1 MCGIVGQIRFD
12 RKDVKKETLQSMLKT
27 IKHRGPD
34 DEGVYVDGAVGLGQ
48 VRLSILDLSAAGH
61 QPMTDATGRYTII
74 QNGES
79 YNYIELREE
88 LKALGYSFKSETD
101 TEVVLNGYIEWGEA
115 VLERLNG
122 MFAMA
127 IYDKVAQTVFLARD
141 RFGVKPFYYY
151 VDGELMV
158 FASEIPAILEVLGT
172 KPKANED
179 AIFDYLVFNRTD
191 QTEETFFEGI
201 YKLQHGCCMLLD
213 LSGTKTQIN
222 TADAAI
228 NTDKEDNQKNY
239 KKNTE
244 SSTDTD
250 SILTVTAP
258 QSACE
263 QAPRQTDDPF
273 RSTDIDSQYPLDDSE
288 KNTKNNFIPYTKENL
303 PIRRWY
309 SLADQVESVKCKV
322 ESLTEEEAKEKF
334 MELFEKAVRLRLR
347 TDVPWG
353 VCLSGGLDSSAI
365 TATII
370 KVLKEKDVHSFSAV
384 YGKDS
389 EADESQ
395 YIDEFKGIVPNMHY
409 IYPDADRLFA
419 HLDDYVRIQG
429 EPTPTTSPYA
439 LYCVLDEAKKYVK
452 VVIDGQGSDE
462 ALAGYEYIPGLYYKT
477 LFTHLRWGRLAKEI
491 IQYAKLHKSWRHVK
505 YMAFFLL
512 PSRMRTRV
520 RVAQRGY
527 INPAFVAKHKDS
539 VIADKLYGANTM
551 TEMLVNHFEY
561 KLEHLCKWG
570 DRDTMAFGMEGR
582 SPFLDKDLVEYS
594 IALQDKMKIRGG
606 YTKFI
611 LREVMKGIMPEK
623 VRLRVDKRGFA
634 VPQDDWMRT
643 EKFQKLVIDILQS
656 ELFASRGYFVP
667 EEAMKLYQRHLSGEI
682 NISKDIWKWINLE
695 LWFRKYID

>member
-1 MCGIVGQIRFD
+1 MCGIAGIVRFD
-12 RKDVKKETLQSMLKT
+12 RKPVKKESIQTMLKT

-34 DEGVYVDGAVGLGQ
+34 DQGVFVEKNVGLGH
-48 VRLSILDLSAAGH
+48 VRLSILDLTEAGH

-88 LKALGYSFKSETD
+88 LKALGYTFKTQTD

-127 IYDKVAQTVFLARD
+127 IYDKEAQTVFLARD

-151 VDGELMV
+151 VDGEQMV
-158 FASEIPAILEVLGT
+158 FASEIPAILEVMPG
-172 KPKANED
+172 KPKANDE

-191 QTEETFFEGI
+191 QTEDTFFEGI
-201 YKLQHGCCMLLD
+201 YKLQHGCCMTIPL
-213 LSGTKTQIN
+213 
-222 TADAAI
+222 
-228 NTDKEDNQKNY
+228 KELGNERIRELG
-239 KKNTE
+239 KK
-244 SSTDTD
+244 
-250 SILTVTAP
+250 A
-258 QSACE
+258 
-263 QAPRQTDDPF
+263 
-273 RSTDIDSQYPLDDSE
+273 
-288 KNTKNNFIPYTKENL
+288 L
-303 PIRRWY
+303 PIRKWY
-309 SLADQVESVKCKV
+309 DLAEHVERVKKERV
-322 ESLTEEEAKEKF
+322 RELGNEKLAKERY
-334 MELFEKAVRLRLR
+334 MELFKKAIEMRLRS
-347 TDVPWG
+347 DVPWG

-370 KVLKEKDVHSFSAV
+370 KELKKEDVHSFSAV
-384 YGKDS
+384 YRKGCW
-389 EADESQ
+389 ADESQ
-395 YIDEFKGIVPNMHY
+395 FIEEFEGIVPNMHY
-409 IYPDADRLFA
+409 VHPDAEGLLA

-429 EPTPTTSPYA
+429 EPTPTVSPFA
-439 LYCVLDEAKKYVK
+439 LYSVLNEAQKYVK
-452 VVIDGQGSDE
+452 VILDGQGSDE

-491 IQYAKLHKSWRHVK
+491 VQYAKLHKSWRHVK

-512 PSRMRTRV
+512 PSRMRTKV
-520 RVAQRGY
+520 RVMQRGY
-527 INPAFVAKHKDS
+527 IDPEFVAKHKDS
-539 VIADKLYGANTM
+539 VIADKLYGAETM

-623 VRLRVDKRGFA
+623 VRLRVDKKGFT
-634 VPQDDWMRT
+634 VPQDEWFRT
-643 EKFQKLVIDILQS
+643 EQFQTLVNDILNS
-656 ELFASRGYFVP
+656 ESFAKRGYFKP
-667 EEAMKLYQRHLSGEI
+667 EEAKKLYQRHLNGEI

-695 LWFRKYID
+695 LWFRTYID

>member
-1 MCGIVGQIRFD
+1 MCGIAGIVRFD
-12 RKDVKKETLQSMLKT
+12 KKPVKKDEVLKMMRV

-34 DEGVYVDGAVGLGQ
+34 DEGVYVDGWIGLGQ

-127 IYDKVAQTVFLARD
+127 IYDKEQQTVFLARD

-151 VDGELMV
+151 VDGEQMV
-158 FASEIPAILEVLGT
+158 FASEIPAILEVMEG

-201 YKLQHGCCMLLD
+201 YKLQHGCCMTLD
-213 LSGTKTQIN
+213 VSGLGVSGLVVRGKS
-222 TADAAI
+222 D
-228 NTDKEDNQKNY
+228 
-239 KKNTE
+239 
-244 SSTDTD
+244 
-250 SILTVTAP
+250 
-258 QSACE
+258 
-263 QAPRQTDDPF
+263 
-273 RSTDIDSQYPLDDSE
+273 
-288 KNTKNNFIPYTKENL
+288 L
-303 PIRRWY
+303 PIRKWY
-309 SLADQVESVKCKV
+309 DLAEHVRKV
-322 ESLTEEEAKEKF
+322 TNERVNELTNERLAEEEY
-334 MELFEKAVRLRLR
+334 MRLFKKAIEMRLRS
-347 TDVPWG
+347 DVPWG

-370 KVLKEKDVHSFSAV
+370 KKLKKEDVHSFSAV
-384 YGKDS
+384 YRKGCW
-389 EADESQ
+389 ADESQ
-395 YIDEFKGIVPNMHY
+395 FIEEFEGIVPNMHY
-409 IYPDADRLFA
+409 VHPDAEGLLA

-429 EPTPTTSPYA
+429 EPTPTVSPFA
-439 LYCVLDEAKKYVK
+439 LYSVLNEAQKYVK
-452 VVIDGQGSDE
+452 VILDGQGSDE

-491 IQYAKLHKSWRHVK
+491 VQYAKLHKSWRHVK
-505 YMAFFLL
+505 YMAFFML
-512 PSRMRTRV
+512 PSRMRTKV

-623 VRLRVDKRGFA
+623 VRLRVDKKGFS
-634 VPQDDWMRT
+634 VPQDEWFRS
-643 EKFQKLVIDILQS
+643 EQFQKLVKEILGS
-656 ELFASRGYFVP
+656 ESFAKRGYFVP
-667 EEAMKLYQRHLSGEI
+667 EEAMKLYKRHLAGEV
-682 NISKDIWKWINLE
+682 NVAKDIWKWVNLE
-695 LWFRKYID
+695 RWMRRYID